1 MTRTYTRTMMMDE
14 ERIQKATIKIY
25 LTESVKWEAADE
37 EEKVVTYT
45 GLKSW
50 SIVDGED
57 AKEIEAHTDGSCIDE
72 MHEYLVLD
80 FVDGTQAT
88 FRNSHVDMFIR

>member
-1 MTRTYTRTMMMDE
+1 MTRTYNRTLFMTNE
-14 ERIQKATIKIY
+14 ELQKATVK
-25 LTESVKWEAADE
+25 LFVTEGLKWEDE
-37 EEKVVTYT
+37 NEKEVNYT

-57 AKEIEAHTDGSCIDE
+57 AKEIENQTDGSCIDE
-72 MHEYLVLD
+72 NHEYLVLE
-80 FVDGTQAT
+80 FNDGTTAT

>member
-1 MTRTYTRTMMMDE
+1 MKKTFTRTMFMTNE
-14 ERIQKATIKIY
+14 ELQNATVRLFI
-25 LTESVKWEAADE
+25 TEGLKWEDSN
-37 EEKVVTYT
+37 EKEVTYT

-57 AKEIEAHTDGSCIDE
+57 AKQIEEETDESCIDE
-72 MHEYLVLD
+72 NHEYLVLE
-80 FVDGTQAT
+80 FNNGTTST

>member
-1 MTRTYTRTMMMDE
+1 MTRTYTQTTFMSNE
-14 ERIQKATIKIY
+14 ELQKATVRLFI
-25 LTESVKWEAADE
+25 TEGAKWENPGKIKEVRYA
-37 EEKVVTYT
+37 

-57 AKEIEAHTDGSCIDE
+57 AKAIESETDASCIDE
-72 MHEYLVLD
+72 NHEYLVLE
-80 FVDGTQAT
+80 FNDGSKAT